1 MQKSDNIFSNHILIT
16 AEAEEVKKGGK
27 KKGSVA
33 KVIALIAVMEDLQ
46 TKVEE
51 CLDSQEDEEIRSKIE
66 AFDKHIDEMLQALT
80 DITTSSIQSLRKRT
94 RDDDQDAALEEG
106 KMASGASGRSSESVK
121 SLSPAMV
128 VSPHLPVRP

>member
-16 AEAEEVKKGGK
+16 AETEEVKKSGK

-66 AFDKHIDEMLQALT
+66 AFDGHIDEMLSALT

-94 RDDDQDAALEEG
+94 RDGDQDAALEEG
-106 KMASGASGRSSESVK
+106 KMAVEKSESPK
-121 SLSPAMV
+121 SLNPTMV